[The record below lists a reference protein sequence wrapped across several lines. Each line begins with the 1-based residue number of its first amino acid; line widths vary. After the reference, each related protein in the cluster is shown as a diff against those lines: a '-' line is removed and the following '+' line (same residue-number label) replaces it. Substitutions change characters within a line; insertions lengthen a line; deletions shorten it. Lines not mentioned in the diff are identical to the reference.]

1 MALPRGSAALITGA
15 GSGIGRAIA
24 LACAERGVHITAVDL
39 SEAQGLETVR
49 LAEQLW
55 QQRAWQSPSHHP
67 VATFVTCNVASPE
80 ELAAAFAQHM
90 HIYGRLDLC
99 VNNAGIGEREW
110 FAMDSSTDGKG
121 SWRTV
126 LNVNLVAVIDG
137 TRLAVCAMKGKAHK
151 GVIINV
157 ASAAG
162 LYPSPNGPV
171 YSGSKGGV
179 VLFTRSLAHLR
190 KDGIRVNALCP
201 EYVETPLISQVS
213 GQAAKHFPKV
223 LEDLGGYI
231 PMTDVVDGIVL
242 RLSCAMELVDDES
255 KSGDCLWI
263 TNRFGKLYWPPKEEK
278 DRYLVSPSKQQQ
290 QDPGTSKHLP
300 QSWSKLIVRVL
311 STDFRA
317 ATCIVRGECKLPLPK
332 GQVLIRNLYA
342 GVNAS
347 DINYSAG
354 RYFGSKE
361 EAEKLLPFDAGFEA
375 VGIIVAVGEGVKGPG
390 LTVNSPVATLSY
402 GAFAQYSQ
410 VDAKFVIPVAEAT
423 PEMVAMLTS
432 GLTASISL
440 EQAGRMG
447 SGEVVLVTAAAGGTG
462 QFAVQLAK
470 LAGNKVVAT
479 CGGQEKA
486 ALLGRLGVDRVID
499 YRQEEVSK
507 VLKKEFPQGVDVV
520 YESVGGAMFQTC
532 LNSLARFGRMIIIG
546 MMSQVLQ
553 VLPDKDYG
561 KLDDIGMSLFAFNYE
576 IIARSV
582 LDYTAGEGKQ
592 WAPATYP
599 GLCEK
604 LLWKSQSVAGFF
616 LVHYTSH
623 WKRHLAKLSALHKA
637 GLLQV
642 SVDPAKFS
650 GLQSVPEAVEYLHSG
665 KSIGKASHMPNCSL
679 LDVVVH
685 IAGASPQ
692 QSRL

>member
-1 MALPRGSAALITGA
+1 MALPRGFAALITGA

-24 LACAERGVHITAVDL
+24 LACAERGVHVTAVDL

-90 HIYGRLDLC
+90 RIYGRLDLC

-110 FAMDSSTDGKG
+110 FAMDGSTDGKG

-137 TRLAVCAMKGKAHK
+137 TRLAVRAMKEKAHK

-201 EYVETPLISQVS
+201 EYVETPIISQVS

-231 PMTDVVDGIVL
+231 PMADVVDG
-242 RLSCAMELVDDES
+242 AMELVDDES

-290 QDPGTSKHLP
+290 QDPGTSKDILR
-300 QSWSKLIVRVL
+300 SWSKLIVRVL

-402 GAFAQYSQ
+402 GAFAEHSQ

-499 YRQEEVSK
+499 YRREEVSK
-507 VLKKEFPQGVDVV
+507 VLKKEFSQGVDVV

-546 MMSQVLQ
+546 MMSQ
-553 VLPDKDYG
+553 
-561 KLDDIGMSLFAFNYE
+561 
-576 IIARSV
+576 
-582 LDYTAGEGKQ
+582 YTAGEGKQ

-616 LVHYTSH
+616 LVHHTSH

-642 SVDPAKFS
+642 SVDPAKFN

-665 KSIGKASHMPNCSL
+665 KSIGKASHVAQLQPPWCL
-679 LDVVVH
+679 CPVVVH
-685 IAGASPQ
+685 IAADLSQ

>member
-24 LACAERGVHITAVDL
+24 LACADRGVHVTAVDL
-39 SEAQGLETVR
+39 SEVQGLETVR

-55 QQRAWQSPSHHP
+55 QSPSHHP
-67 VATFVTCNVASPE
+67 VATFVKCNVASPE

-90 HIYGRLDLC
+90 RFYGRLDLC

-110 FAMDSSTDGKG
+110 FAMDGSADGKG

-137 TRLAVCAMKGKAHK
+137 TRLAVRAMKEKAHK

-162 LYPSPNGPV
+162 LYPIPNGPI

-201 EYVETPLISQVS
+201 EYVETPIISQVS
-213 GQAAKHFPKV
+213 DQAAKHFPKV

-231 PMTDVVDGIVL
+231 PMADVVDG
-242 RLSCAMELVDDES
+242 AMELVEDET

-263 TNRFGKLYWPPKEEK
+263 TNRFGRLYWPPKEEK
-278 DRYLVSPSKQQQ
+278 DLYLVSPSKQQQ
-290 QDPGTSKHLP
+290 QDPGTSKDIP
-300 QSWSKLIVRVL
+300 RSWSKLIVRVL

-375 VGIIVAVGEGVKGPG
+375 VGIIVAVGEEVKGPG
-390 LTVNSPVATLSY
+390 LTVNLPVATLSY
-402 GAFAQYSQ
+402 GAFAEYSQ

-499 YRQEEVSK
+499 YRREEVSE
-507 VLKKEFPQGVDVV
+507 VLKKEFSQGVGVV

-546 MMSQVLQ
+546 MMSQ
-553 VLPDKDYG
+553 
-561 KLDDIGMSLFAFNYE
+561 
-576 IIARSV
+576 
-582 LDYTAGEGKQ
+582 YTAGEGKQ

-642 SVDPAKFS
+642 SVDPAKFH
-650 GLQSVPEAVEYLHSG
+650 GLRSVPEAVEYLHSG
-665 KSIGKASHMPNCSL
+665 KSIGKASHIAE
-679 LDVVVH
+679 VVVH
-685 IAGASPQ
+685 IAADPLQ